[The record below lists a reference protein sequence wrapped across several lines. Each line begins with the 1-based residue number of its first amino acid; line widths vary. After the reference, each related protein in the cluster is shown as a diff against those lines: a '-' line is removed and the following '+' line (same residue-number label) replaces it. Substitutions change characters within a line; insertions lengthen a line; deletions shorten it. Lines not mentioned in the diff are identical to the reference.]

1 MFKFKNMF
9 DFTGI
14 QIKLASPEEILSW
27 SHGEVLKPETI
38 NYRSWRPEKD
48 GLFCEKIFGPSH
60 DYECYCGKY
69 KKIRF
74 KGIVCDKCG
83 VEVTTS
89 KVRRERMGH
98 ITLATP
104 IAHLWYLRNTPSP
117 LSVILD
123 VPQKDL
129 EAVTYF
135 TKYLV
140 TSVDDDK
147 RKEALANLSAN
158 YEKKIEQLAND
169 MKEAIQKA
177 NDSTSK
183 EKAELKNKIK
193 NKDQLLIAQ
202 KEREVRLKQDIQK
215 IENKESTEKNR
226 IESLIKFLEDKV
238 KDTQVLSVLSD
249 EEEFYLSQFKADI
262 FYTAKMGA
270 EALLEVLKQ
279 IDMEATV
286 KNLKKE
292 LAKTSSKLKK
302 KKIMYKIRILNGMIE
317 NNISPSWM
325 ILEHVPVIPPDLR
338 PMVQLT
344 GGRFATSDL
353 NDLYRRLINRNNR
366 LKKLIKLGAPEII
379 LRNEK
384 RMLQESVDILI
395 DAQKASKNKRK
406 TIKRQPRSLSDLL
419 RGKKGRFRRNLLGK
433 RVDYSGR
440 SVIVVGP
447 ELKLNQVG
455 LPKEIAL
462 EMYRPFV
469 LKELMDTGLAAN
481 IKSAKNLIDHR
492 VNEVYDILE
501 RVTKDTYVLLNR
513 APTLHKL
520 SIQAFKPVLTD
531 GLAIRLHPCVCKGFN
546 ADFDGDQMGV
556 HLPLSKSAQKEAKE
570 LMLPSKNLLKPS
582 DGSPV
587 SIPSQ
592 EMAVGCYYVTSVRS
606 EDIAKEGDDSI
617 RDLTIMADKEEAI
630 LAYQAGKIGLRQ
642 LVAVKIDNQLIKT
655 TYGRIW
661 FNSILPSE
669 FSYVNEA
676 MAGSKALNDLIVKSL
691 QIAGRIKTVKLIDS
705 LKEIGFAGFTLSG
718 LSLSMSDMGYL
729 SNKESLITAAD
740 KKVTEIE
747 DNYKMGLISNDEKL
761 RLSQGI
767 WMEVTEDIAQ
777 KTWDTL
783 DIDSPIRII
792 SAAGIKRASKDQI
805 KQLSAMRGLMVDPT
819 GKIVH
824 LPTKSNFREGLSV
837 FEYITGARG
846 TRKGLADTALR
857 TADAGYLTRR
867 LVDTSHV
874 AIINNEDCGTTRFWT
889 IDRNEKGREKYFGR
903 RLLGR
908 VAANDVL
915 DPKSKK
921 VFVKKGDIIDNNAL
935 EFIENSEIKT
945 VDIRSPLTCKC
956 RVGLC
961 QKCYGWDLST
971 RKLVEIGVPVG
982 VIAAQSVGE
991 QGTQLTL
998 RTKHTGGVL
1007 GVDVTQGLPRIQEL
1021 FEVRMP
1027 KVPSPIAEIDGKIK
1041 IKESLDGYEVKLSG
1055 KDKNGV
1061 AKVVNYILPKNIT
1074 LLVTDGDLVAQ
1085 GTQLS
1090 AGAIDVRE
1098 ILEVSGLEAAQ
1109 KYLISSIQG
1118 VYESQGIVIHDKHF
1132 EVIVR
1137 EMSDK
1142 LKIEDPGDTNFLY
1155 GQVVTRPVYEE
1166 ENEKAKANNV
1176 DGKPARGHKVL
1187 LGLIQSSLTTGSW
1200 LSAASF
1206 QQTTGVL
1213 TEASLLAEVDN
1224 LIGLKENVI
1233 IGRLIP
1239 VGKDIESKC

>member
-1 MFKFKNMF
+1 MF

-98 ITLATP
+98 ITLAAP

-158 YEKKIEQLAND
+158 YQKKIEQLAND

-655 TYGRIW
+655 TYGQIW

>member
-1 MFKFKNMF
+1 MFKFRNML

-14 QIKLASPEEILSW
+14 EIKLASPEEILSW
-27 SHGEVLKPETI
+27 STGEVLKPETI

-48 GLFCEKIFGPSH
+48 GLFCEKIFGPSR

-74 KGIVCDKCG
+74 KGVICDKCG

-98 ITLATP
+98 IALAAP

-117 LSVILD
+117 LGVILD
-123 VPQKDL
+123 VPQKEL
-129 EAVTYF
+129 EAVVYF

-140 TSVDDDK
+140 TAVDNDK
-147 RKEALANLSAN
+147 RKEALNNLAINSENRQKQIDVDSAAAIER
-158 YEKKIEQLAND
+158 YKAQTAKEKK
-169 MKEAIQKA
+169 
-177 NDSTSK
+177 
-183 EKAELKNKIK
+183 ELDNKIK
-193 NKDQLLIAQ
+193 NKDQLLIA
-202 KEREVRLKQDIQK
+202 KEERDVRLKQDIQK
-215 IENKESTEKNR
+215 IENKATSEKNR
-226 IESLIKFLEDKV
+226 IESLIKFLEDKI
-238 KDTQVLSVLSD
+238 KSMEVLSVLTD
-249 EEEFYLSQFKADI
+249 EEEFYLAQFKADI
-262 FYTAKMGA
+262 FYKAKMGA
-270 EALLEVLKQ
+270 EALLEVLKN
-279 IDMEATV
+279 IDLPETV

-317 NNISPSWM
+317 NSINPSWM
-325 ILEHVPVIPPDLR
+325 IMQYVPVIPPDLR

-395 DAQKASKNKRK
+395 DAQKSSKNKRK
-406 TIKRQPRSLSDLL
+406 SSKRLPRSLSDLL

-469 LKELMDTGLAAN
+469 LKELMDSGLAAN

-501 RVTKDTYVLLNR
+501 RVTKNTYVLLNR

-556 HLPLSKSAQKEAKE
+556 HLPLSAAAQKEAKH
-570 LMLPSKNLLKPS
+570 LMLPSRNLLKPS
-582 DGSPV
+582 DGAPV

-592 EMAVGCYYVTSVRS
+592 EMAVGCYYITSVNS
-606 EDIAKEGDDSI
+606 ADIPKENEDGFKNLPIMGSTEE
-617 RDLTIMADKEEAI
+617 LT
-630 LAYQAGKIGLRQ
+630 LAYQTGKVGLRE
-642 LVAVKIDNQLIKT
+642 LVVVKMGDKLIKT
-655 TYGRIW
+655 TYGRVW
-661 FNSILPSE
+661 FNSILPKE
-669 FSYVNEA
+669 FEYINA
-676 MAGSKALNDLIVKSL
+676 PMAGSKALNDLIVKSIE
-691 QIAGRIKTVKLIDS
+691 IAGRLKTVRLIDS
-705 LKEIGFAGFTLSG
+705 LKDIGFAGFTLSG
-718 LSLSMSDMGYL
+718 LSLAMPDMGYL
-729 SNKESLITAAD
+729 SEKEGIIAAAD
-740 KKVTEIE
+740 KRVVEIE
-747 DNYKMGLISNDEKL
+747 DNYKMGLISNEEKK
-761 RLSQGI
+761 RLSQSV
-767 WMEVTEDIAQ
+767 WMEITESIAE

-783 DIDSPIRII
+783 DIDSPIRVV

-805 KQLSAMRGLMVDPT
+805 KQLSGMRGLMVDPT
-819 GKIVH
+819 GKIVQ

-874 AIINNEDCGTTRFWT
+874 AITREDDCGTTRFWT

-908 VAANDVL
+908 VVANDVI
-915 DPKSKK
+915 DPATKK
-921 VFVKKGDIIDNNAL
+921 VVAKKGDLIDNNLQAI
-935 EFIENSEIKT
+935 IEATEVKT
-945 VDIRSPLTCKC
+945 VDIRSALTCKSK
-956 RVGLC
+956 VGLC
-961 QKCYGWDLST
+961 RKCYGWDLST
-971 RKLVEIGVPVG
+971 RQMVGFGVPVG
-982 VIAAQSVGE
+982 VVAAQSVGE
-991 QGTQLTL
+991 PGTQLTL

-1027 KVPSPIAEIDGKIK
+1027 KLPSPLAEIDGKIK
-1041 IKESLDGYEVKLSG
+1041 VKENVDGYELKLTG
-1055 KDKNGV
+1055 KDKNGA
-1061 AKVVNYILPKNIT
+1061 AKTINYLLPSNVT
-1074 LLVTDGDLVAQ
+1074 LLVGDGDLVGQ
-1085 GTQLS
+1085 GTQLCS
-1090 AGAIDVRE
+1090 GPIDVRE

-1109 KYLISSIQG
+1109 RYLINSIQG
-1118 VYESQGIVIHDKHF
+1118 VYESQGIAIHDKHI

-1155 GQVVTRPVYEE
+1155 GQIVTRPVYEE
-1166 ENEKAKANNV
+1166 ANNKV
-1176 DGKPARGHKVL
+1176 KDNDKDGKTSKGHKVL

-1213 TEASLLAEVDN
+1213 TEASLLAEVDS

-1239 VGKDIESKC
+1239 VGKGQEIK